1 MERGSA
7 CLIAK
12 KCKIEGLNNKIFIAD
27 TFKGLVKISSKD
39 STYTGGEHADTSVEV
54 VKNLTKKMKL
64 DNTIILKGIFPEDTG
79 KKIEN
84 LKFKLCHIDV
94 DVYQSGKDV
103 FNWVWERMVIG
114 GVVVFDDYGG
124 LLTNGISKLVD
135 DEYVKKDRIVIHNLN
150 GHALMVKV
158 L

>member
-1 MERGSA
+1 
-7 CLIAK
+7 
-12 KCKIEGLNNKIFIAD
+12 
-27 TFKGLVKISSKD
+27 
-39 STYTGGEHADTSVEV
+39 
-54 VKNLTKKMKL
+54 
-64 DNTIILKGIFPEDTG
+64 
-79 KKIEN
+79 
-84 LKFKLCHIDV
+84 
-94 DVYQSGKDV
+94 
-103 FNWVWERMVIG
+103 MVIG